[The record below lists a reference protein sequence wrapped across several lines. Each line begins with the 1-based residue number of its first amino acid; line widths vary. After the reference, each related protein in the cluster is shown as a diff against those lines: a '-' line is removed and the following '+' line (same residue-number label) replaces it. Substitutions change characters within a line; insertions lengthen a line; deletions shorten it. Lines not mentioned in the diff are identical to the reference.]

1 LPKLRY
7 DAFAAWM
14 ASSCGGGVVSAD
26 PRSCCSEYP
35 LAAGDAESRSRIKSR
50 AESGGVVVVG
60 TAAGSLPTL
69 LFMATRT
76 EAASRSWTCWCLEI
90 KSLEV

>member
-1 LPKLRY
+1 
-7 DAFAAWM
+7 M
-14 ASSCGGGVVSAD
+14 ASNWGGGVVSAD
-26 PRSCCSEYP
+26 PRSGCSEYP
-35 LAAGDAESRSRIKSR
+35 LAAGDAESRSLIKSR

-60 TAAGSLPTL
+60 AATAGV